1 MILRLLKSSVHSSLQ
16 VKPRRQLAES
26 QAEKNRLLSRAPAP
40 VPISSLASITEAGPE
55 EGGNAGVEEPA
66 DGVVEFEQGS
76 FSSLNENLKFQKR
89 LKARRNSSVFSSISH
104 GTNASV
110 RSVEEIQGIRN
121 IHRRSGGSE
130 WGNVN
135 LSLDLDANEVE
146 NENVTDQEH
155 HGHGPTPF
163 YLSPIQRQRWCE
175 DQVRIFLVCCLHKVY
190 FEFLLSHIY
199 HIIFSW
205 PDFASC

>member
-1 MILRLLKSSVHSSLQ
+1 MQNLFNQSLCCSIWHGLTPKCAHGNLTSFGLGK
-16 VKPRRQLAES
+16 VTPFFLNK
-26 QAEKNRLLSRAPAP
+26 
-40 VPISSLASITEAGPE
+40 ISA
-55 EGGNAGVEEPA
+55 
-66 DGVVEFEQGS
+66 

-163 YLSPIQRQRWCE
+163 YLSPIQESSVHPR
-175 DQVRIFLVCCLHKVY
+175 
-190 FEFLLSHIY
+190 
-199 HIIFSW
+199 
-205 PDFASC
+205 